1 MDAIRTSA
9 KTALARCRD
18 RYQDPLEFLDNLDWI
33 YQDLILVEDQLD
45 ARFPPDWKV
54 RRQIHFQVCLG
65 VSC

>member
-33 YQDLILVEDQLD
+33 YKDLILVEDQLD

-54 RRQIHFQVCLG
+54 
-65 VSC
+65 